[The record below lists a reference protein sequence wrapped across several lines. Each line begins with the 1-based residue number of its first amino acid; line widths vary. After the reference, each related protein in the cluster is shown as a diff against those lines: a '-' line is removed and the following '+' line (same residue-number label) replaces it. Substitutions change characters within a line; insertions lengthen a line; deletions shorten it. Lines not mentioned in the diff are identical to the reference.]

1 MPHPQLEKLIKPQ
14 SIAVVGA
21 SERSDAIGTR
31 VIRNLRRFGYGGRI
45 YPVNPRYA
53 EVEGLKCVPSLSA
66 LPERVDAAFLAV
78 PAAQGPDLVDEAAAA
93 GIRAVFMNANGFA
106 DGGAEGIALQSRIES
121 TARANGIAICGPNNL
136 GLINVH
142 DKIAAWTPRYV
153 TEPKQGP
160 LALISQSGSVAIVL
174 ADDERNIG
182 FSYIITAGNEAVVS
196 VADYLRHCV
205 HDDRVGVIVLYLET
219 IRKVDAFA
227 AAAREAFERGKPIV
241 ALKLGRSESGRALVQ
256 AHTGSLAG
264 EDRLYDEFFRK
275 LGIVRVR
282 DLDEMIET
290 ALLLSTRLKPIKAR
304 GLVTVTLSGGEAA
317 LIADT
322 ANDLGVDLMPLSAET
337 IQRLRPA
344 FPPHA
349 TIRNPVN
356 SWGLG
361 FNAERFAMIVT
372 ALTADPEIGTI
383 AFSVDAPGAGGADVP
398 YACTMAEVCVSA
410 VAKSDQRLIFFNNSS
425 GTGPNGEVRSILR
438 EASIPYLSGMRT
450 ALAAIGYVQ
459 REVPRPS
466 VVEEHARPA
475 QWIKRVASGSDTTRF
490 RMLAEAGL
498 PMTECTPVASLA
510 DAVSIGQRLGYPL
523 VLKGSAPHLAHKS
536 DLGLVRIGLKTPAEV
551 EAAYDDIAAVLAR
564 HGCGEAEIYLQKMA
578 QPGIELILGIRN
590 EPGFGSFIVVG
601 VGGIFVEVINKAA
614 LRLGPVDVGEARNML
629 METPAGK
636 LLGGVRGQLP
646 YDTAAAADAV
656 VALSRL
662 GAATLGELASIE
674 INPLIV
680 HEKGATGVDVL
691 IERVDNV
698 LIERV
703 DNPQA
708 ISGMP

>member
-1 MPHPQLEKLIKPQ
+1 MADFQLEKLIKPQ

-21 SERSDAIGTR
+21 SERPDAIGTR
-31 VIRNLRRFGYGGRI
+31 VIRNLRSFGYGGRI

-66 LPERVDAAFLAV
+66 LPERVDAAFLTV
-78 PAAQGPDLVDEAAAA
+78 PAAQGPDLVNEAAAA

-106 DGGAEGIALQSRIES
+106 DGGDEGTALQSRIES
-121 TARANGIAICGPNNL
+121 TAEANGIAICGPNNL

-142 DKIAAWTPRYV
+142 DRIAAWTPRYMM
-153 TEPKQGP
+153 EPKQGP

-205 HDDRVGVIVLYLET
+205 QDDRVGVILLYLET

-227 AAAREAFERGKPIV
+227 AAARGALERGKPIV

-275 LGIVRVR
+275 LGIIRVR

-290 ALLLSTRLKPIKAR
+290 ALLLSSNPKPIKAR
-304 GLVTVTLSGGEAA
+304 GIVTVTLSGGEAA

-322 ANDLGVDLMPLSAET
+322 ASELGVDLMPLSAET
-337 IQRLRPA
+337 VKRLRPA

-349 TIRNPVN
+349 TIRNPVD

-361 FNAERFAMIVT
+361 FNAERFAMIVA
-372 ALTADPEIGTI
+372 ALTADQEIGTI

-410 VAKSDQRLIFFNNSS
+410 AASADQRLVFFNNSS
-425 GTGPNGEVRSILR
+425 GTGPNGEVRSILQ
-438 EASIPYLSGMRT
+438 EANVPYLSGMRT
-450 ALAAIGYVQ
+450 ALAAIGYAQ
-459 REVPRPS
+459 REAPRPA
-466 VVEEHARPA
+466 VVEEQARPA
-475 QWIKRVASGSDTTRF
+475 QWIERVATGSDTTRF

-498 PMTECTPVASLA
+498 PMAECASVASSA
-510 DAVSIGQRLGYPL
+510 DAVRIGQRLGYPL

-551 EAAYDDIAAVLAR
+551 EAAYRDIAAALAR
-564 HGCGEAEIYLQKMA
+564 LGGDRAAAVIYLQKMA

-601 VGGIFVEVINKAA
+601 VGGLFVELINKAA
-614 LRLGPVDVGEARNML
+614 LRLGPVDVVEARNML
-629 METPAGK
+629 LETPAGK
-636 LLGGVRGQLP
+636 LLGGVRGHAP
-646 YDTAAAADAV
+646 YDIAAAADAI

-662 GAATLGELASIE
+662 GAATLGKLASIE

-680 HEKGATGVDVL
+680 HESGATGVDVL
-691 IERVDNV
+691 IE
-698 LIERV
+698 
-703 DNPQA
+703 
-708 ISGMP
+708 

>member
-1 MPHPQLEKLIKPQ
+1 MAHFQLEKLIKPQ

-21 SERSDAIGTR
+21 SERPDAIGTR

-45 YPVNPRYA
+45 YPVNPRYE
-53 EVEGLKCVPSLSA
+53 EVEGLQCVPSLSA

-78 PAAQGPDLVDEAAAA
+78 PAAQGPDLVNEAAAA

-106 DGGAEGIALQSRIES
+106 DGGDEGIALQSRIES
-121 TARANGIAICGPNNL
+121 TAMANGIAICGPNNL

-142 DKIAAWTPRYV
+142 DKIAAWTPRYMM
-153 TEPKQGP
+153 EPKQGP

-205 HDDRVGVIVLYLET
+205 HDDRVGVILLYLET

-227 AAAREAFERGKPIV
+227 AAAREALERGKPIV

-275 LGIVRVR
+275 LGIIRVR

-290 ALLLSTRLKPIKAR
+290 ALLLSTKPKPLEAR

-337 IQRLRPA
+337 IKRLRPA

-349 TIRNPVN
+349 TIRNPVD

-361 FNAERFAMIVT
+361 FNAERFAMIVA

-410 VAKSDQRLIFFNNSS
+410 AAKADQRLIFFNNSS
-425 GTGPNGEVRSILR
+425 GTGPNGEVRSILQG
-438 EASIPYLSGMRT
+438 ASIPYLSGMRT

-459 REVPRPS
+459 RETPRRS
-466 VVEEHARPA
+466 VVEVNTRPA
-475 QWIKRVASGSDTTRF
+475 QWIERVASGSDTTRF
-490 RMLAEAGL
+490 RMLAETGL
-498 PMTECTPVASLA
+498 PMAECAPVASSA
-510 DAVSIGQRLGYPL
+510 DAVSIGQWLGYPL

-551 EAAYDDIAAVLAR
+551 EAAYADITAVLTR
-564 HGCGEAEIYLQKMA
+564 HGCDQALAEIYLQKMA

-601 VGGIFVEVINKAA
+601 VGGIFVEIINKAA
-614 LRLGPVDVGEARNML
+614 LRLGPVDAEEARNML
-629 METPAGK
+629 LETPAGK
-636 LLGGVRGQLP
+636 LLDGVRGRSP
-646 YDTAAAADAV
+646 YDIAAAADAI

-680 HEKGATGVDVL
+680 HERGATGVDVL
-691 IERVDNV
+691 IERAHVFHGRRPT
-698 LIERV
+698 E
-703 DNPQA
+703 
-708 ISGMP
+708 

>member
-1 MPHPQLEKLIKPQ
+1 MAHLQLEKLIRPQ
-14 SIAVVGA
+14 SIAIVGA
-21 SERSDAIGTR
+21 SERPDAIGTR
-31 VIRNLRRFGYGGRI
+31 VIRNLRRFGYSGRI
-45 YPVNPRYA
+45 YPVNPRYS
-53 EVEGLKCVPSLSA
+53 EVEGLQCAPSLSA

-78 PAAQGPDLVDEAAAA
+78 PAAQGLDLVNEAAAV

-106 DGGAEGIALQSRIES
+106 DGGDEGIALQSRIES
-121 TARANGIAICGPNNL
+121 TAEANGIAICGPNNL

-142 DKIAAWTPRYV
+142 DKIAAWTPRYMM
-153 TEPKQGP
+153 EPKKGP

-174 ADDERNIG
+174 ADDERDIG

-205 HDDRVGVIVLYLET
+205 HDDRVGVILLYLET

-227 AAAREAFERGKPIV
+227 ASAREALERGKPIV

-275 LGIVRVR
+275 LGIIRVR

-290 ALLLSTRLKPIKAR
+290 ALLLSTKPKPIKAR

-337 IQRLRPA
+337 VKRLRPA

-349 TIRNPVN
+349 TIRNPVDC
-356 SWGLG
+356 WGLG
-361 FNAERFAMIVT
+361 FNAERFAMIVA
-372 ALTADPEIGTI
+372 ALTADPQIGTI

-410 VAKSDQRLIFFNNSS
+410 AATADQRLIFFNNSS
-425 GTGPNGEVRSILR
+425 GTGPNGEVRSILQK
-438 EASIPYLSGMRT
+438 ANMPYLSGMRT
-450 ALAAIGYVQ
+450 ALAAIGYTQ
-459 REVPRPS
+459 RETPRPQ
-466 VVEEHARPA
+466 VVEANTRPA
-475 QWIKRVASGSDTTRF
+475 QWIERVASGSDTIRF

-498 PMTECTPVASLA
+498 PMAVCAPVTSSA
-510 DAVSIGQRLGYPL
+510 DAASVGQRLGYPL

-551 EAAYDDIAAVLAR
+551 EAAYHDISAALTR
-564 HGCGEAEIYLQKMA
+564 HGGDQASVEIYLQKMA

-601 VGGIFVEVINKAA
+601 VGGIFVEVIKQAA
-614 LRLGPVDVGEARNML
+614 LRLGPVDVEEARNML
-629 METPAGK
+629 LETPAGK
-636 LLGGVRGQLP
+636 LLGGVRGHAP
-646 YDTAAAADAV
+646 YDIAAAAEAI

-680 HEKGATGVDVL
+680 HESGATGVDVL
-691 IERVDNV
+691 IE
-698 LIERV
+698 
-703 DNPQA
+703 
-708 ISGMP
+708 

>member
-1 MPHPQLEKLIKPQ
+1 LAHFQLEKLIKPQ

-45 YPVNPRYA
+45 YPVNPRYS
-53 EVEGLKCVPSLSA
+53 EVEGLQCLPSLSL
-66 LPERVDAAFLAV
+66 LPEQVDAAFLAV
-78 PAAQGPDLVDEAAAA
+78 PAAQGPDLVNEAAAA

-106 DGGAEGIALQSRIES
+106 DGGDEGMVLQSHIES
-121 TARANGIAICGPNNL
+121 TAKAHGIAICGPNNL

-142 DKIAAWTPRYV
+142 DKIAAWTPRYMI
-153 TEPKQGP
+153 EPKQGP

-174 ADDERNIG
+174 ADDERKIG

-205 HDDRVGVIVLYLET
+205 HDDRVGVILLYLET
-219 IRKVDAFA
+219 IRKADAFA
-227 AAAREAFERGKPIV
+227 DVAREALERGKPIV

-275 LGIVRVR
+275 LGIIRVR

-290 ALLLSTRLKPIKAR
+290 ALLLSTKPKPTKAL

-322 ANDLGVDLMPLSAET
+322 ANDLGVDLMQLSAET
-337 IQRLRPA
+337 IKRLRPV

-349 TIRNPVN
+349 TIRNPVDA
-356 SWGLG
+356 WGLG
-361 FNAERFAMIVT
+361 FNAERFAMVVG

-398 YACTMAEVCVSA
+398 YACTMAQVCVSTA
-410 VAKSDQRLIFFNNSS
+410 AKTDQRLIFFNNTS
-425 GTGPNGEVRSILR
+425 GTGPNGEVRSILQGVG
-438 EASIPYLSGMRT
+438 IPYLSGMRT
-450 ALAAIGYVQ
+450 ALAAIGYLQ
-459 REVPRPS
+459 RETPRPLAA
-466 VVEEHARPA
+466 EENTRPA
-475 QWIKRVASGSDTTRF
+475 QWIERVASGSDTTRF

-498 PMTECTPVASLA
+498 PMAECAPVASSA
-510 DAVSIGQRLGYPL
+510 DAVSMGRQLGYPL
-523 VLKGSAPHLAHKS
+523 VLKGSAAHLAHKS
-536 DLGLVRIGLKTPAEV
+536 DLGLVRISLKTPAEV
-551 EAAYDDIAAVLAR
+551 KAAYDDITAALTR
-564 HGCGEAEIYLQKMA
+564 HGCDQALAEIYLQKMA

-601 VGGIFVEVINKAA
+601 VGGIFVEVINEAA
-614 LRLGPVDVGEARNML
+614 LRLGPVDVGEARSML
-629 METPAGK
+629 LETPAGR
-636 LLGGVRGQLP
+636 LLGGVRGHSP
-646 YDTAAAADAV
+646 YDIGAAADAV

-662 GAATLGELASIE
+662 GAATVGELASIE

-680 HEKGATGVDVL
+680 HERGATGVDVL
-691 IERVDNV
+691 IERA
-698 LIERV
+698 ERGAMSQGKASV
-703 DNPQA
+703 T
-708 ISGMP
+708 

>member
-1 MPHPQLEKLIKPQ
+1 LAHFELEKLIKPQ

-21 SERSDAIGTR
+21 SERPDAIGTR

-53 EVEGLKCVPSLSA
+53 EVEGLPCVPSLSV

-106 DGGAEGIALQSRIES
+106 DGGDEGRALQSRIES
-121 TARANGIAICGPNNL
+121 TAKTNGIAICGPNNL

-142 DKIAAWTPRYV
+142 DRIAAWTPRYMM
-153 TEPKQGP
+153 EPKQGP

-174 ADDERNIG
+174 ADDERKIG
-182 FSYIITAGNEAVVS
+182 FSYIITAGNEAVAS
-196 VADYLRHCV
+196 VADYLRYCV

-227 AAAREAFERGKPIV
+227 AAAREALERGKPIV

-275 LGIVRVR
+275 LGIIRVR

-290 ALLLSTRLKPIKAR
+290 ALLLSTKSKPIKAP

-337 IQRLRPA
+337 VKRLRPA

-349 TIRNPVN
+349 TIRNPVD

-361 FNAERFAMIVT
+361 FNAERFAMIVA

-410 VAKSDQRLIFFNNSS
+410 AAKADQRLIFFNNSS
-425 GTGPNGEVRSILR
+425 GTGPNGEVRSILQK
-438 EASIPYLSGMRT
+438 ANIPYLSGMRT

-459 REVPRPS
+459 REAPRPP
-466 VVEEHARPA
+466 VAEVNMRPA
-475 QWIKRVASGSDTTRF
+475 QWIERVASGSDTTRF

-498 PMTECTPVASLA
+498 PMAECAPVASSA

-551 EAAYDDIAAVLAR
+551 EAAYHDVAAALAR
-564 HGCGEAEIYLQKMA
+564 HGGDQAPTEIYLQRMA

-614 LRLGPVDVGEARNML
+614 LRLGPVDVEEARNML
-629 METPAGK
+629 LETPAGK
-636 LLGGVRGQLP
+636 LLGGVRGHP
-646 YDTAAAADAV
+646 PCDIAAAADAV

-662 GAATLGELASIE
+662 GAATLEELASIE

-680 HEKGATGVDVL
+680 HERGATGFDVL
-691 IERVDNV
+691 IERADN
-698 LIERV
+698 L
-703 DNPQA
+703 QA
-708 ISGMP
+708 ISGRR

>member
-1 MPHPQLEKLIKPQ
+1 LWRSLRFLLRIKLADFQLEKLIKPQ
-14 SIAVVGA
+14 SIAIVGA
-21 SERSDAIGTR
+21 SERPDAIGTR

-45 YPVNPRYA
+45 YPVNPRYR
-53 EVEGLKCVPSLSA
+53 EVEGLQCVPSLSA

-78 PAAQGPDLVDEAAAA
+78 PAAQGPDLVEEAAAA

-106 DGGAEGIALQSRIES
+106 DGGDEGIALQRRIVN
-121 TARANGIAICGPNNL
+121 TAEANGIAICGPNNL

-142 DKIAAWTPRYV
+142 DKIAAWTPRYMM
-153 TEPKQGP
+153 EPKQGP

-182 FSYIITAGNEAVVS
+182 FSYIITAGNEPVVS
-196 VADYLRHCV
+196 VADYLRHCMQ
-205 HDDRVGVIVLYLET
+205 DDRVGVILLYLET

-227 AAAREAFERGKPIV
+227 AAAREALERGKPIV

-275 LGIVRVR
+275 LGIIRVR

-290 ALLLSTRLKPIKAR
+290 ALLLSTKPKPIKAG

-322 ANDLGVDLMPLSAET
+322 ANDLGVDLMPLSDET
-337 IQRLRPA
+337 VKRLRPA

-349 TIRNPVN
+349 TIRNPVD

-361 FNAERFAMIVT
+361 FNAERFAMIVA
-372 ALTADPEIGTI
+372 ALTADPQIGTI

-410 VAKSDQRLIFFNNSS
+410 AAKVDQRLIFFNNSS
-425 GTGPNGEVRSILR
+425 GTGPNGEVRSILQK
-438 EASIPYLSGMRT
+438 ASIPYLSGMRT
-450 ALAAIGYVQ
+450 ALAAIGHAQ
-459 REVPRPS
+459 RETPRPS
-466 VVEEHARPA
+466 VVDMNVLQEP
-475 QWIKRVASGSDTTRF
+475 WIERLASGSDTTRF

-498 PMTECTPVASLA
+498 PMAECAPVASSTDL
-510 DAVSIGQRLGYPL
+510 VTIGQRLGYPL

-536 DLGLVRIGLKTPAEV
+536 DLGLVRTGLRTPTELA
-551 EAAYDDIAAVLAR
+551 AAYDDIAAALTR
-564 HGCGEAEIYLQKMA
+564 YGGNQGSTETYLQKMA
-578 QPGIELILGIRN
+578 KPGVELILGIRN

-601 VGGIFVEVINKAA
+601 IGGIFVEVINKVA
-614 LRLGPVDVGEARNML
+614 LRMGPVDAEEARAML
-629 METPAGK
+629 LETHAGK
-636 LLGGVRGQLP
+636 LLSGVRGRAP
-646 YDTAAAADAV
+646 HDIAATADAIA
-656 VALSRL
+656 ALSRL
-662 GAATLGELASIE
+662 GAATVGKLTSIE

-691 IERVDNV
+691 IERVTN
-698 LIERV
+698 L
-703 DNPQA
+703 
-708 ISGMP
+708 